1 MIKFEVGKV
10 YERLDLT
17 ATVFKVCARTDKS
30 LIVKMDYSGKG
41 QNFEDSEFMFE
52 VSMEDNIEVLRPIAS
67 SEKVLGRADKEFHAK
82 TEEDKEE
89 SEANIEEV
97 NKEDKEEEKK
107 EELQKDSDDWI
118 VGREYEAVCLDTN
131 QKAKVKLIH
140 YDKSSCYPLTFN
152 STSAALEFSDIFEE
166 YKEIA
171 FADKYG
177 EECDKTVIVFKNGI
191 KSILDWE
198 ESREPVCFED
208 GKIYK
213 GLNEEL
219 FTCKTTF
226 ITANNEKV
234 GIFYNEDKDAVLAQK
249 IQNKNNVEYTYFMN
263 TDQLDF
269 IADEQYRDEIKALL

>member
-10 YERLDLT
+10 YKRLDYEENKAELVVSRKDCLIRT
-17 ATVFKVCARTDKS
+17 IKPYEYEEYGTRYSLVWQISEIDGIEKIMSDDTTILSADELCYGKATQEPE
-30 LIVKMDYSGKG
+30 VK
-41 QNFEDSEFMFE
+41 
-52 VSMEDNIEVLRPIAS
+52 
-67 SEKVLGRADKEFHAK
+67 
-82 TEEDKEE
+82 EEDKKEE
-89 SEANIEEV
+89 KEEV
-97 NKEDKEEEKK
+97 QE
-107 EELQKDSDDWI
+107 DSDDWI
-118 VGREYEAVCLDTN
+118 IGKEYEGICLKTKQRFKAVFVED
-131 QKAKVKLIH
+131 
-140 YDKSSCYPLTFN
+140 DGDDRDGYPLRFKLPFKDRESDTFN
-152 STSAALEFSDIFEE
+152 DYGNAAESCFDSDEIIIF
-166 YKEIA
+166 KH
-171 FADKYG
+171 
-177 EECDKTVIVFKNGI
+177 GI

-198 ESREPVCFED
+198 EAKEERKPVRFED

-234 GIFYNEDKDAVLAQK
+234 GIFYNENKDAVLAQK